1 MNRRFKAILLL
12 TAAVFLFAACS
23 PAPVD
28 EEVRN
33 LNDRITTLEEQISR
47 MEEENTNLRLEIET
61 LTEER
66 DTYKAALDAL
76 EGAETEEPL
85 TVAFTLHGGTGQGEP
100 QVVGTVEIPMEF
112 SLEQRLQY
120 LGDALTEE
128 VFPGLSMEFT
138 GFQTMEGRTVAVLD
152 LIEPENQAVG
162 DPSWIYNYF
171 QGSTG
176 GMITTNALVE
186 TFLQRDFD
194 GDWIEGVYFT
204 LNGES
209 IQFEH
214 VVGLDEP
221 YFR

>member
-12 TAAVFLFAACS
+12 MAAVFLFAACS

-33 LNDRITTLEEQISR
+33 LNDRIATLEEQISR
-47 MEEENTNLRLEIET
+47 MEEENTNLRLEVET

-76 EGAETEEPL
+76 EGTESEEPL
-85 TVAFTLHGGTGQGEP
+85 AVVFTLHGGTEQGTP
-100 QVVGTVEIPMEF
+100 QTVGTVSIPATL
-112 SLEQRLQY
+112 SLEEKLQV
-120 LGDALTEE
+120 LADKLTED
-128 VFPGLSMEFT
+128 VFPGLTMEFA
-138 GFQTMEGRTVAVLD
+138 GFQTMGGRSVAVMD
-152 LIEPENQAVG
+152 LIEPADQAVG
-162 DPSWIYNYF
+162 DPSWIYDHF

-176 GMITTNALVE
+176 GTITTIALVE
-186 TFLQRDFD
+186 TFLQREFD
-194 GDWIEGVYFT
+194 GAWIEGVYFT

-214 VVGLDEP
+214 VEGLEEP
-221 YFR
+221 HFR